1 MSQPKEIQAVIFD
14 MDGVI
19 VDSEP
24 RHEKAILEVV
34 REIGYGENHGI
45 RFADWIGR
53 TDHELWVDFISRHK
67 PAHSLPELLAMKRN
81 RMLEIVRRE
90 RPIFDGLSE
99 LVEKLSRKY
108 SLALASGS
116 ELAVVQEVLKLD
128 GLARFF
134 PVVVTGS
141 EVKRGKPAPDIFLRT
156 AELLAVSPKNC
167 AVIEDSKPGVAA
179 GLAAGMTV
187 VAITNTHPAAQLEH
201 ASHVVRSYKEIEQ
214 ILLS

>member
-1 MSQPKEIQAVIFD
+1 MKNFKAIIFD

-24 RHEKAILEVV
+24 RHERAFLEVV
-34 REIGYGENHGI
+34 REIGYGENHGT
-45 RFADWIGR
+45 RFSDWIGR
-53 TDHELWVDFISRHK
+53 TDHELWLDFIARHK
-67 PAHSLPELLAMKRN
+67 PAQPLADLLARKRN
-81 RMLEIVRRE
+81 RVLEIIRRD
-90 RPIFDGLSE
+90 RPLFEGLCP

-116 ELAVVQEVLKLD
+116 ELPVVQEVLKID

-134 PVVVTGS
+134 PIVVTGS
-141 EVKRGKPAPDIFLRT
+141 QVKRGKPEPDIFLRA
-156 AELLAVSPKNC
+156 AELLGTEPKNC

-187 VAITNTHPAAQLEH
+187 IAITKTHPADQLSH
-201 ASHVVRSYKEIEQ
+201 ATHVVETYSEIERL
-214 ILLS
+214 LLSR